1 MYGAA
6 PQKFGFTDRNGPVS
20 CQPMRCEFL
29 KANLLLFTLVPWLPA
44 QAKTFALEKF
54 IPAKGPGVVA
64 LVAVKGKVVYRG
76 AAGFAHIGKKIPMKP
91 EYGFNMASVSK
102 HMTAMTIL
110 MLEAEGKL
118 KATDSIRKYIPELPA
133 YTKSITIRHLLHH
146 QGGLPD
152 YEDICGSGDKPMT
165 NQAVVDFLKTTKKP
179 QFAAGK
185 KYQYSNSGY
194 VILAEIVSRA
204 AAKDFSEFIKER
216 IFATVGMQ
224 STFMLTPASLT
235 KYQSLPVVGYYENW
249 KDGPYVFSGCDTL
262 VGDGSVISNIDDL
275 HLWFSALHQKKL
287 LDVRNMNTYFKP
299 VAAPGGPAYAYGLEK
314 SVDDGEVSFS
324 HEGSWGGFISSVAYY
339 PATQAWIIIMSNF
352 DGFASAPLNDALYET
367 FLDN

>member
-1 MYGAA
+1 MKSAYW
-6 PQKFGFTDRNGPVS
+6 KVS
-20 CQPMRCEFL
+20 F
-29 KANLLLFTLVPWLPA
+29 LLFTLIPSLPA
-44 QAKTFALEKF
+44 EAKPFALDKYV
-54 IPAKGPGVVA
+54 PAKGPGVVA

-91 EYGFNMASVSK
+91 EYVFNMASVSK

-110 MLEAEGKL
+110 MLETEGKL
-118 KATDSIRKYIPELPA
+118 KATDSIRKYIPELPE
-133 YTKSITIRHLLHH
+133 YTKTVTIRHLLHH

-194 VILAEIVSRA
+194 VILAKIASRA
-204 AAKDFSEFIKER
+204 AAKDFSEFIAQR
-216 IFATVGMQ
+216 IFAAVGMQ
-224 STFMLTPASLT
+224 STFMLTPASLA
-235 KYQSLPVVGYYENW
+235 KYQNLPVVGYYENW
-249 KDGPYVFSGCDTL
+249 KSGPYVFSGCDTL

-287 LDVRNMNTYFKP
+287 LDARNMNTYFKP
-299 VAAPGGPAYAYGLEK
+299 VTAPGGPPYAYGLEK

-324 HEGSWGGFISSVAYY
+324 HEGSWGGFISSVTYY
-339 PATQAWIIIMSNF
+339 PAMQSWIITMSNF
-352 DGFASAPLNDALYET
+352 DGFASAPLNDALYEA